1 MTPEPITAETAAL
14 LARVPNL
21 ACAPETTT
29 SDTLAA
35 AVSCEPTDASVG
47 TLTLK
52 TVEKPEV
59 LRTAWRAAAPADERR
74 VGGNACTT
82 AYPDTDKWG
91 FGNIACGVQ
100 DGVARIDWTDARIGL
115 LGSVEGTS
123 DDVSELYAWW
133 RTNARK
139 IGRSA
144 ESAQDTPKKQAP
156 SKEPAKPEPSPLG
169 KFVRVPGS
177 PNAISCAAN
186 GPTIPDTFDRA
197 WRLTTLEFQN
207 RKNYERVIL
216 NLERVGKNNTKW
228 PTEARVERMPLSQV
242 TKAVPKAPRSKRGKV
257 GIVVKL
263 DGVRDA
269 PNLYSYR
276 PKSLDYLKEV
286 SLVRDGNG
294 RALVLSSP
302 QGTCYQVRIPV
313 WAANATGKERKA
325 EVFVDLRPK

>member
-1 MTPEPITAETAAL
+1 MTPEPITAETTAL
-14 LARVPNL
+14 LARVPTL

-29 SDTLAA
+29 SDTIAA
-35 AVSCEPTDASVG
+35 ALSCDPSDTSVE
-47 TLTLK
+47 TLTLT
-52 TVEKPEV
+52 TVEEPEV
-59 LRTAWRAAAPADERR
+59 LRSAWQAAAVADLRR
-74 VGGNACTT
+74 AGGNACTT

-91 FGNIACGVQ
+91 FGNIACGVK

-123 DDVSELYAWW
+123 DDVSALYAWW
-133 RTNARK
+133 RSNARK

-144 ESAQDTPKKQAP
+144 DSAQVAP
-156 SKEPAKPEPSPLG
+156 QKEAASNEPAKPKPSPLG
-169 KFVRVPGS
+169 KFVRVPGP

-186 GPTIPDTFDRA
+186 GPTVPDTFDRA
-197 WRLTTLEFQN
+197 WRLTTIDFQN
-207 RKNYERVIL
+207 RKGYERVIL

-228 PTEARVERMPLSQV
+228 PTEARVKRMPLSKV
-242 TKAVPKAPRSKRGKV
+242 SKAVPKAPRSKRGNV

-313 WAANATGKERKA
+313 WAANATGKERNA
-325 EVFVDLRPK
+325 EVFIDLRPK